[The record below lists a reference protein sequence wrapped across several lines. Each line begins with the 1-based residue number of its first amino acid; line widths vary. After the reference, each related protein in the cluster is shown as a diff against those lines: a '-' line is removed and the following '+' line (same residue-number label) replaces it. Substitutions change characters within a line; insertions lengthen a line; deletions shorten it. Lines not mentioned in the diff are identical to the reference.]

1 MAKAWQGGRPVP
13 IQRLEDNR
21 YIIEFDSE
29 HVYNFVINGG
39 PWRHKGDALIVVPFD
54 GFCRPSEVV
63 IDAVNVWVRFYDVP
77 DTLRTPQFS
86 AVLARK
92 VSPRVLDSGGP
103 VRNRNFLRAR
113 VVLLLEEPLK
123 PVVEASI
130 KGQGVMGFEVG
141 YENVPFFCFVCGR
154 MGHSKRECPKDE
166 DDSEEEEALE
176 MPDGQKKKK
185 FGDWM
190 RKSPLKRS
198 AEKPLAL
205 PAPSRANRVLNFSGE
220 QLFKVQAAAS
230 GTGGKRKLM
239 GDAGKSGVQPDDARE
254 RSLLKLPWG
263 VSKELSDGVQRMSM
277 GASTQSKGS
286 LGAACASGLNSFV
299 DSSAHTGSGTDL
311 LNGKDS
317 GEAPRSIF
325 DKLRAAKAA
334 RGLIGEGKRGSTGP
348 SPKKEIG
355 KPKKKK
361 ELKVPADGTPLKEH
375 MPVVE
380 EVSSRQGTGTS
391 DAAAGTEKE
400 TLHNS
405 GLLQEKLAYSTGT
418 HEEFRR
424 EQ

>member
-63 IDAVNVWVRFYDVP
+63 IDIVNVWARFYDVP
-77 DTLRTPQFS
+77 VTLRTPQFS

-113 VVLLLEEPLK
+113 VALLLEEPLK
-123 PVVEASI
+123 PVVEVNI

-141 YENVPFFCFVCGR
+141 YENVPFFCFLCGR
-154 MGHSKRECPKDE
+154 MGHSKRECPEDE

-185 FGDWM
+185 LGDWM

-220 QLFKVQAAAS
+220 QLLKVQAAAS
-230 GTGGKRKLM
+230 GTGGKRKLK
-239 GDAGKSGVQPDDARE
+239 GDEGKSGGQPDDAQE

-263 VSKELSDGVQRMSM
+263 VSKELSDGVKRMSM

-286 LGAACASGLNSFV
+286 LGAACVSGLNSFV
-299 DSSAHTGSGTDL
+299 D
-311 LNGKDS
+311 
-317 GEAPRSIF
+317 
-325 DKLRAAKAA
+325 
-334 RGLIGEGKRGSTGP
+334 
-348 SPKKEIG
+348 
-355 KPKKKK
+355 
-361 ELKVPADGTPLKEH
+361 
-375 MPVVE
+375 
-380 EVSSRQGTGTS
+380 
-391 DAAAGTEKE
+391 
-400 TLHNS
+400 
-405 GLLQEKLAYSTGT
+405 
-418 HEEFRR
+418 
-424 EQ
+424 